1 MEVILPDIAKEM
13 EINGSAACL
22 FSSKVIFFT
31 VLNTEVFSSKIIIR
45 IETFLLSSQSEI
57 NRGGLLKTC
66 IFCFDLVSGIL
77 ITSTSN
83 HASVSPFIF
92 LSLIE
97 SSLRA
102 EKPNEGNLCHRQ
114 R

>member
-22 FSSKVIFFT
+22 FSSTVIFFT
-31 VLNTEVFSSKIIIR
+31 VLNTEFFSSKIIIR

-83 HASVSPFIF
+83 HASVSPF
-92 LSLIE
+92 LS
-97 SSLRA
+97 SS
-102 EKPNEGNLCHRQ
+102 
-114 R
+114 